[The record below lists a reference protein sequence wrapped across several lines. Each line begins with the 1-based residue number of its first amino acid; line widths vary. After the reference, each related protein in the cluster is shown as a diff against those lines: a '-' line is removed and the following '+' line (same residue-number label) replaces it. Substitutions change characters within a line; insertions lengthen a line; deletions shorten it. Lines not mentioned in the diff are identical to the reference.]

1 MIIYVSE
8 FKKVPFLENSILNDL
23 GKISY
28 GIYMY
33 HFMVIPAVL
42 SCIKPYNNCM
52 NEISF
57 NLIIYFSVIILT
69 VIVSKISYSILEKPI
84 IKMKDKYAII
94 KSGEK

>member
-1 MIIYVSE
+1 
-8 FKKVPFLENSILNDL
+8 
-23 GKISY
+23 
-28 GIYMY
+28 
-33 HFMVIPAVL
+33 
-42 SCIKPYNNCM
+42 M

-57 NLIIYFSVIILT
+57 NVIIYFSVIILT